1 MVRLKNIIRIT
12 GGIVVTAVLLLS
24 FNIVSYAA
32 LLGWDLVDSGKHLDW
47 DSNSVYTSSIN
58 SAVNLWEGHKSGVI
72 RPDSMWVVQDV
83 FLSDYYEVSSTMAV
97 TSSAGTIKFNDYHYS
112 GMTSAQRIKT
122 TTHEFGHA
130 LGLDHT
136 WGTYDIM
143 QQGKLSITSLS
154 STDKSSYDAAYAT
167 Y

>member
-1 MVRLKNIIRIT
+1 MVKLKILIT
-12 GGIVVTAVLLLS
+12 SIVVMAVLALNS
-24 FNIVSYAA
+24 SSYAA

-47 DSNSVYTSSIN
+47 DSNSKYTSSIN
-58 SAVNLWEGHKSGVI
+58 SAVGLWEGYKPGII
-72 RPDSMWVVQDV
+72 RPDSILVVEDV
-83 FLSDYYEVSSTMAV
+83 FLSDYYQVSSTMAV
-97 TSSAGTIKFNDYHYS
+97 TSSAGTIKFNDYHYAT
-112 GMTSAQRIKT
+112 MTSSQRIKT

-136 WGTYDIM
+136 WGSLDIM

-154 STDKSSYDAAYAT
+154 STDKSSYDAAYLT